1 MTEFTRTIIDIA
13 TGETTVIPFTEEET
27 AAHLAEQQ
35 RIADE
40 KAALIAEETA
50 KTEAKQLLLEK
61 LGITQDEAELLL
73 S

>member
-1 MTEFTRTIIDIA
+1 MTGFTKTIIDIA

-35 RIADE
+35 KIADKEAALIADE
-40 KAALIAEETA
+40 KA

>member
-1 MTEFTRTIIDIA
+1 MTQFTRTIIDIA

-50 KTEAKQLLLEK
+50 KTEAKQVLLDK
-61 LGITQDEAELLL
+61 LGITQDEAKLLL